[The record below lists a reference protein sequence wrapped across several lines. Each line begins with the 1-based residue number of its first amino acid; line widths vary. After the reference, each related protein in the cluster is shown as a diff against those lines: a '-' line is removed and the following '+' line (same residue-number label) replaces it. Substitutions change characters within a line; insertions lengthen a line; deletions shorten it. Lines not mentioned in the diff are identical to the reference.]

1 MTSSTKTL
9 RSLTYLCCECILN
22 NDIAFPYIGYEE
34 IDVIMR
40 RLKLNHKWLVDK
52 IEADRGTI
60 DLRRKKKINIDYD
73 HLSQSDILC
82 VSDVYDIPIDSR
94 EIPKIFVELL
104 EKTINIYDS
113 INTFFRT
120 KSWRKDE
127 NGHIYRY
134 HNGIDNNPRLN
145 ISITDGYTFYHKNI
159 WDIIFLESPDY
170 DYTRLRV
177 I

>member
-1 MTSSTKTL
+1 MASSRKTP
-9 RSLTYLCCECILN
+9 RSLTYLCCECVFN
-22 NDIAFPYIGYEE
+22 NDIAFPYVGYEE
-34 IDVIMR
+34 IGNMMK
-40 RLKLNHKWLVDK
+40 RLELNHKWLVNK
-52 IEADRGTI
+52 IKDDREEI
-60 DLRRKKKINIDYD
+60 DLRRRKKIDIDYD
-73 HLSQSDILC
+73 HF
-82 VSDVYDIPIDSR
+82 DIPIMGLDSR
-94 EIPKIFVELL
+94 QIPKIFVELL